1 MAAPFNPSFA
11 APAGAA
17 VGADLDNAP
26 QAHLEH
32 TAEGDPEAEVL
43 VIGSGPAGAGRRAG
57 AGLAGR
63 YRVITRYRWTAN
75 TPRAQRTM
83 EIFRALGI
91 EDDVLA
97 HGIEHALMGD
107 SVFCTS
113 LACDE
118 RSAGYEPLAPTRR
131 AQLVSL
137 PPPVWGCTRRLGLGQ
152 YHHVRCDPDVAID

>member
-1 MAAPFNPSFA
+1 MTAPFNPSFA

-113 LACDE
+113 LASMRDRPSTHLWHPPGA
-118 RSAGYEPLAPTRR
+118 RSWFR
-131 AQLVSL
+131 
-137 PPPVWGCTRRLGLGQ
+137 
-152 YHHVRCDPDVAID
+152 YHHLFGDVPAGWVSGSTTTSAAIPM